1 MELINQPFNGQLG
14 NRLIELINS
23 QSYHTLN
30 IAVAFAKNSGVLR
43 MKDAIEKFRERGG
56 KVNVYVGIDMK
67 VTTYEALT
75 NLLSCTDS
83 LNIVHIEKGQTFH
96 SKIYQRIGKS
106 RHIFITG
113 SNNLTGG
120 GLWTNIESAIVLT
133 TDIPESDE
141 IYLLNCMNQYFKKLA
156 SLENSFMTIKS
167 QNEIDLL
174 LQHGYIQ
181 KEVEEKINQRL
192 IAKTKRDSKQG
203 RLFSGGY
210 KANLPKLQRVKKH
223 VIATHEYLSIEPT
236 IVEAAE
242 TMVVNLNDIDKTIW
256 FETRKM
262 TGGSRNILD
271 LSKTSL
277 VEKVNYHNT
286 TSDSGAPT
294 AIQGAVAFFDLDPS
308 DVSQKKDIVINFDG
322 VDYHGNTIL
331 YPKGKNANGT
341 WRLQIKG
348 VNSKGGKITECFR
361 AKSNNEENYLVNKV
375 ISFTKIESNYYFM
388 SIFPESS
395 LEDFK
400 ESSYIVARNGSS
412 KNSKY
417 MGIF

>member
-23 QSYHTLN
+23 QNYHTMD
-30 IAVAFAKNSGVLR
+30 IVVAFAKNSGVLR
-43 MKDAIEKFRERGG
+43 MKDAIEKFRGLGG
-56 KVNVYVGIDMK
+56 KVNIYVGIDMK

-83 LNIVHIEKGQTFH
+83 LNIIHTEKGQTFH
-96 SKIYQRIGKS
+96 SKIYQFKGE
-106 RHIFITG
+106 HGNIFIIG
-113 SNNLTGG
+113 SNNLTSG
-120 GLWTNIESAIVLT
+120 GLWTNFESAIVLT
-133 TDIPESDE
+133 TNSLESDE
-141 IYLLNCMNQYFKKLA
+141 IYLLNCMNQYFEDLA
-156 SLENSFMTIKS
+156 SLKNSFMTIKS

-181 KEVEEKINQRL
+181 KEVEEKINQQL
-192 IAKTKRDSKQG
+192 IAKTKRGSKQG
-203 RLFSGGY
+203 KLFSNGY
-210 KANLPKLQRVKKH
+210 KAKLPKLQLTEKQ
-223 VIATHEYLSIEPT
+223 VISTYGNLSTEPSV
-236 IVEAAE
+236 VE
-242 TMVVNLNDIDKTIW
+242 TVTVNLNDQTIW

-277 VEKVNYHNT
+277 VESGDYHNT
-286 TSDSGAPT
+286 TFDFGDPT
-294 AIQGAVAFFDLDPS
+294 VMRGAVTFFDLDPS
-308 DVSQKKDIVINFDG
+308 DVSQRKDIVINFDG

-331 YPKGKNANGT
+331 YPIGDHTNGT

-348 VNSKGGKITECFR
+348 VNSLGGKITESFR
-361 AKSNNEENYLVNKV
+361 TKSKNEQNYLVNK
-375 ISFTKIESNYYFM
+375 IITFTKIKSDYYFM
-388 SIFPESS
+388 SVFPDSR

-400 ESSYIVARNGSS
+400 ESSCIVARNGSS